1 MRIKAISLCI
11 LLLCCMTSVSAQGR
25 LNIVIDP
32 GHGGKDGGAS
42 NGVFKESSLV
52 LEIAELIEKKIQ
64 QDFSLASQINVK
76 LTRGRDKHLSLIER
90 IVPQFEVAAD
100 LFLSLHVN
108 SSYSKRANGMEVYFD
123 TQQKNS
129 KHNSMNNVT
138 EDQTL
143 NEILVDL
150 SESGRNKWSQLYAET
165 LRELWTLGPSK
176 IKRVPFFVLN
186 NNSAPSVLIEAGY
199 ISNAQ
204 ESELLAS
211 REHQEI
217 IADKIIKSLLTYK
230 QIAYK

>member
-1 MRIKAISLCI
+1 MRISFLILCI
-11 LLLCCMTSVSAQGR
+11 LLCSLHSQAR
-25 LNIVIDP
+25 LNIIIDP

-42 NGVFKESSLV
+42 NGVIKESLIV

-64 QDFSLASQINVK
+64 QDINLSSQINVK
-76 LTRGRDKHLSLIER
+76 LTRERDKHLSLIER
-90 IVPQFEVAAD
+90 IVPQFEKPAD
-100 LFLSLHVN
+100 LFLSLHINASN
-108 SSYSKRANGMEVYFD
+108 SKKANGMEVYFD
-123 TQQKNS
+123 TQQNNS
-129 KHNSMNNVT
+129 KTNGMNNMT
-138 EDQTL
+138 NDAML

-150 SESGRNKWSQLYAET
+150 SESGRNKSSQLYAET

-211 REHQEI
+211 SQHQEI

>member
-1 MRIKAISLCI
+1 MLRRVQISNSGDSTYIVGEQVERSELFD
-11 LLLCCMTSVSAQGR
+11 TNDR
-25 LNIVIDP
+25 LRGED
-32 GHGGKDGGAS
+32 
-42 NGVFKESSLV
+42 KEF
-52 LEIAELIEKKIQ
+52 EK
-64 QDFSLASQINVK
+64 
-76 LTRGRDKHLSLIER
+76 
-90 IVPQFEVAAD
+90 PAD
-100 LFLSLHVN
+100 LFLSLHINASN
-108 SSYSKRANGMEVYFD
+108 SKKANGMEVYFD
-123 TQQKNS
+123 TQQNNS
-129 KHNSMNNVT
+129 KTNGMNNMT
-138 EDQTL
+138 NDAML

-150 SESGRNKWSQLYAET
+150 SESGRNKSSQLYAET

-211 REHQEI
+211 SQHQEI

>member
-1 MRIKAISLCI
+1 MRRKFLIFCVFL
-11 LLLCCMTSVSAQGR
+11 SAVAAQAR

-42 NGVFKESSLV
+42 NGVLKESAIV
-52 LEIAELIEKKIQ
+52 LEIAELIEKKVE
-64 QDFSLASQINVK
+64 QDISLSSQLNVK

-90 IVPQFEVAAD
+90 ILPQFEKPAD
-100 LFLSLHVN
+100 LFLSLHIN
-108 SSYSKRANGMEVYFD
+108 SSQSKRANGMEVYFD
-123 TQQKNS
+123 TQQDNS
-129 KHNSMNNVT
+129 KHNSMTNLT
-138 EDQTL
+138 EDPTL

-165 LRELWTLGPSK
+165 LRELWTLSPSK

-186 NNSAPSVLIEAGY
+186 NNSAPSVLIEAGF

-211 REHQEI
+211 PAHQEI